1 MTESP
6 TPRERF
12 GFVLLEGWSGLTKT
26 RVQIIG
32 KTPKKLRI
40 RALKDTKLAGRN
52 RWIKAGDEVLVPAHC
67 VAIGMEFARQLEHE
81 LAEAQQ
87 RIAALE
93 SMNDNLASVNIA
105 LAELRDTSSSE
116 KDKFRDWLLEKAP
129 DCGDNSCLFGG
140 RGKGGMRTNGGCRCF
155 KDVRPDM
162 RRIFIE
168 RLWESFV
175 TSATRPVPV
184 HEIRWVIR
192 SCLDENLM
200 QLHAHAH
207 KVKVIKEWLRS
218 VDRGTKE

>member
-1 MTESP
+1 MTDIHSCSPFCERPECVKARAAVSAEASSTPRTDAEWLPDESP
-6 TPRERF
+6 IDF
-12 GFVLLEGWSGLTKT
+12 GDGW
-26 RVQIIG
+26 
-32 KTPKKLRI
+32 
-40 RALKDTKLAGRN
+40 
-52 RWIKAGDEVLVPAHC
+52 VPA
-67 VAIGMEFARQLEHE
+67 EFSRQLERE

-87 RIAALE
+87 RIVALE
-93 SMNDNLASVNIA
+93 SMNENLASANIA

-175 TSATRPVPV
+175 TSATPR
-184 HEIRWVIR
+184 R
-192 SCLDENLM
+192 SEP
-200 QLHAHAH
+200 
-207 KVKVIKEWLRS
+207 
-218 VDRGTKE
+218 

>member
-40 RALKDTKLAGRN
+40 RALRADL
-52 RWIKAGDEVLVPAHC
+52 
-67 VAIGMEFARQLEHE
+67 Q
-81 LAEAQQ
+81 
-87 RIAALE
+87 
-93 SMNDNLASVNIA
+93 
-105 LAELRDTSSSE
+105 
-116 KDKFRDWLLEKAP
+116 
-129 DCGDNSCLFGG
+129 
-140 RGKGGMRTNGGCRCF
+140 
-155 KDVRPDM
+155 
-162 RRIFIE
+162 
-168 RLWESFV
+168 
-175 TSATRPVPV
+175 SATRPVPV

-218 VDRGTKE
+218 VDSGRSTK